1 MDFETF
7 EKNKTG
13 YEEYYSIVKDIM
25 ENETVQQMKLY
36 RQHYDTNTYEHCFHV
51 SYLNYK
57 ICKALHLDYKSAARA
72 GMIHD
77 LFLYDW
83 RRSRKELNLEGY
95 HAFIHPK
102 IAYKNASAIF
112 DLNKKEKD
120 IILKHMWPLTFF
132 HFPKYPE
139 SFIITISDKYSA
151 LYESFS
157 YYKKKLTKKDSS
169 KKIEIKEIKETDE
182 IKQN

>member
-7 EKNKTG
+7 EKDKSK

-25 ENETVQQMKLY
+25 ENETVQQMKNY

-51 SYLNYK
+51 SYMNYK

-72 GMIHD
+72 GMLHD

-102 IAYKNASAIF
+102 IAYRNASKIF

-120 IILKHMWPLTFF
+120 IIVKHMWPLTL
-132 HFPKYPE
+132 PLPRYPE

-151 LYESFS
+151 LYESFA
-157 YYKKKLTKKDSS
+157 YYKKKLS
-169 KKIEIKEIKETDE
+169 KKNKIEEKQKVKEE
-182 IKQN
+182 ILHN

>member
-1 MDFETF
+1 MDYKTF
-7 EKNKTG
+7 EKDKTK

-25 ENETVQQMKLY
+25 ENETVLKMKNF
-36 RQHYDTNTYEHCFHV
+36 RQHYDTSTYEHCFHV

-57 ICKALHLDYKSAARA
+57 ICKKLGLDYKSAARA
-72 GMIHD
+72 GMLHD

-83 RRSRKELNLEGY
+83 RRSRKELNLDGY

-102 IAYKNASAIF
+102 IALKNASAIF

-120 IILKHMWPLTFF
+120 IIVKHMWPLTL
-132 HFPKYPE
+132 PLPRYPE
-139 SFIITISDKYSA
+139 SFIITLADKYSA

-157 YYKKKLTKKDSS
+157 YYKRKLNKKV
-169 KKIEIKEIKETDE
+169 
-182 IKQN
+182 

>member
-1 MDFETF
+1 MNFEAIKKD
-7 EKNKTG
+7 EAK
-13 YEEYYSIVKDIM
+13 YAEYYSIVKDIM
-25 ENETVQQMKLY
+25 ENETVQEMKKY
-36 RQHYDTNTYEHCFHV
+36 RQHYDTSTYEHCFHV

-57 ICKALHLDYKSAARA
+57 ICKKLKLDYKSAARA
-72 GMIHD
+72 GMLHD

-83 RRSRKELNLEGY
+83 RRSRKELNLEGH

-102 IAYKNASAIF
+102 LAYKNASAIF

-120 IILKHMWPLTFF
+120 IILKHMWPLTLSL
-132 HFPKYPE
+132 PKYKE

-157 YYKKKLTKKDSS
+157 YYKKKLN
-169 KKIEIKEIKETDE
+169 KKI
-182 IKQN
+182 